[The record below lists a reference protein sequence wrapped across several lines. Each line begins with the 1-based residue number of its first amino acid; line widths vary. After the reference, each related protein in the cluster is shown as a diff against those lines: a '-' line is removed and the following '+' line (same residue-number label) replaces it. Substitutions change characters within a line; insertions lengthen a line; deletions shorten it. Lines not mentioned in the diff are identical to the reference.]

1 MGRIAAAHHTPHAE
15 HAGFTLIEIL
25 LAISIFAMVI
35 AVMFSSF
42 RVGIGAWEKGERDI
56 EFYQKMR
63 AITEL
68 LYREIS
74 STYPYWI
81 TPGELDTHKNF
92 FAFFGGPDSIK
103 FVSYANLQKRTS
115 GLSLLDIWHQDSTGL
130 MLGEAG
136 ALVTNLSDLD
146 AIPIRDEDHAMVL
159 SSDISGISFRYFD
172 RKKGDEEGEWLEQWD
187 PQDKSMRLPLFV
199 EVTFTFVGARDEALK
214 ERVIVPIM
222 SSVL

>member
-1 MGRIAAAHHTPHAE
+1 MGRITGTQHAAHG
-15 HAGFTLIEIL
+15 GFTLIEIL

-35 AVMFSSF
+35 GVMFSSF
-42 RVGIGAWEKGERDI
+42 RVGISSWEKGERDI

-63 AITEL
+63 AVTEL

-81 TPGELDTHKNF
+81 TPGELDTHKNY
-92 FAFFGGPDSIK
+92 FAFFGAPNSIK
-103 FVSYANLQKRTS
+103 FVSYANMHKRTS
-115 GLSLLDIWHQDSTGL
+115 GLSLLDIWQDSTGL

-136 ALVTNLSDLD
+136 ALASNQSDLE
-146 AIPIRDEDHAMVL
+146 AIPIRDDDHAMVL
-159 SSDISGISFRYFD
+159 SSDIRDISFRYFD

-187 PQDKSMRLPLFV
+187 PQDKNMRLPLFV
-199 EVTFTFVGARDEALK
+199 EVTFSFVGARDEALK